1 MEKNT
6 LTAVIMAT
14 MLEAK
19 PFVSGLS
26 LDQVHKKP
34 FLVFTNKKY
43 ILLISGIGKANAAMA
58 SAYCCTKFKPDI
70 IFNTGAA
77 GALTMSKSRGEIY
90 QISKIIEHDRPDF
103 KTGKPFIHNLL
114 TMEGINVKSA
124 ILSTSDKAAVS
135 KKERDNVS
143 KHGGELV
150 DMEGA
155 SIVQTCKKFKT
166 PCHMFKYV
174 SDTLEDTENSNI
186 IDNIRSYRQK
196 SFLFFKEQILKS
208 QFR

>member
-1 MEKNT
+1 MKKNT

-77 GALTMSKSRGEIY
+77 GALTMSKSKGEIY

-103 KTGKPFIHNLL
+103 KTSQPFIHNLSIL
-114 TMEGINVKSA
+114 KGVKVETA

-135 KKERDNVS
+135 RDEREKVS
-143 KHGGELV
+143 KYGGELV

-155 SIVQTCKKFKT
+155 SIVQACKKFRT